1 MSRQYAQPG
10 QAAGPDKFL
19 SEENRRMLYGILSKD
34 FIKRGVTLTPRL
46 ADQLDQ
52 YLNHYVDEVYSV
64 QGTKPI
70 TFLNKEVL
78 VTTAQEFT
86 NSVLKK
92 APAAAPAPPAQ
103 AQAQVQAQVQ
113 QTKQV
118 ITAVRAT
125 GKPTTTGL
133 QGVPDNASAGTP
145 IDSLFMDTS
154 SRFDALQKERMEVKK
169 AAPPMPEFKIDFSDD
184 GPSPMELYERAK
196 KAREEA
202 LAAVQQS
209 QQERSGAGAS
219 TPVDVFVPA
228 ETYAP
233 RVTAGPMNEFLDSI
247 ATSSRDKGIATSS
260 PNLVT
265 PVDNNEKILS
275 QQVVIKDDDV
285 VNYKEVENNLI
296 IYSAD
301 RDWVNNATDNRYNF
315 SVNFDPANNKQ
326 GFGLSPA
333 SNMKFKNIVRIE
345 FIKAILPAE
354 GLDVIIRQD
363 ASGTPTY
370 STNINANALSFP
382 YLTLHID
389 EYRGNNYG
397 TDNHLDNA
405 FAVLQYDA
413 VWTMDT
419 VNNNNNRG
427 YIAFIPKN
435 LKAQRVWMPTPL
447 ATLTR
452 LSLRIERP
460 DGTPLQTNLDTS
472 VINRIYSS
480 ANALT
485 IGSTFYTA
493 AGAAARYL
501 FIRTTKYFSKFAVQ
515 VGDRI
520 LFKDFVSANA
530 TYPEA
535 ATQLNTFINQE
546 TGHLVVGVAYD
557 PTGSGVGIVDGS
569 NIVGYANYIIIESR
583 MSDPT
588 TGLTTV
594 DPFGGTATIN
604 NNFLDS
610 VVGTT
615 TYTGNCI
622 NLNRQT
628 QFVFRVITREMDAAS
643 RLRPDNLN

>member
-1 MSRQYAQPG
+1 MNRQYTQPG
-10 QAAGPDKFL
+10 QGNGSDKFL
-19 SEENRRMLYGILSKD
+19 SDENRRMLYGILSKD
-34 FIKRGVTLTPRL
+34 FIKRGVTLTPKL
-46 ADQLDQ
+46 SDQLDL
-52 YLNHYVDEVYSV
+52 YLNHYVEEVYSV
-64 QGTKPI
+64 QGSKPL

-92 APAAAPAPPAQ
+92 GTATATAAAAPTLPA
-103 AQAQVQAQVQ
+103 AKPQ
-113 QTKQV
+113 QQQQQPQI

-125 GKPTTTGL
+125 GKPTTTGQ
-133 QGVPDNASAGTP
+133 QGLPDNAAAGGTP
-145 IDSLFMDTS
+145 LDSLFMDTS

-169 AAPPMPEFKIDFSDD
+169 AAPPMPEFKIDFTDD

-202 LAAVQQS
+202 LAALTAGSAAAS
-209 QQERSGAGAS
+209 Q
-219 TPVDVFVPA
+219 VDVFVPA
-228 ETYAP
+228 ESSSP
-233 RVTAGPMNEFLDSI
+233 RVTPGPMNEFMESI
-247 ATSSRDKGIATSS
+247 VRDSRDKGIATSS

-265 PVDNNEKILS
+265 PADSERKILS

-301 RDWVNNATDNRYNF
+301 RDWVNNSTDNRYNF

-326 GFGLSPA
+326 GFGLSP
-333 SNMKFKNIVRIE
+333 SSYMKFKNIVRIE

-363 ASGTPTY
+363 ASGGSGTF

-382 YLTLHID
+382 YLTLHLD

-405 FAVLQYDA
+405 FAVLQYDSL
-413 VWTMDT
+413 WTMDT

-427 YIAFIPKN
+427 YVAFIPKN

-472 VINRIYSS
+472 VINQVYTS

-485 IGSTFYTA
+485 IGSTFYTGTALA
-493 AGAAARYL
+493 AGRYL
-501 FIRTTKYFSKFAVQ
+501 FVRTTKYFSKFTIQ
-515 VGDRI
+515 VGDRV
-520 LFKDFVSANA
+520 LFKDFTSTNA
-530 TYPEA
+530 VYPVA

-557 PTGSGVGIVDGS
+557 TAGAGVGIADGS
-569 NIVGYANYIIIESR
+569 NIVGYSNYIILETR
-583 MSDPT
+583 MNDPT
-588 TGLTTV
+588 TGSTAV

-604 NNFLDS
+604 NNFIDG
-610 VVGTT
+610 VT
-615 TYTGNCI
+615 TYTGSCI